1 MNLQF
6 DTARVDQR
14 QRAGFWREVVCSV
27 YVPMNTEPLAR
38 QAFHARMD
46 VRAACGRV
54 YSAVD
59 AGPQRVSRDRGQ
71 IAGDFE
77 RDIYT
82 FMVQHAGSCAVEQA
96 GAQALLLPGD
106 MLLFHNSR
114 PYQLLFEQPFRQTVI
129 QVPRACVG
137 PWATDLDRQLAQ
149 RLRPA
154 DGFGRML
161 QGFVHGLDAA
171 LPAVDDGEAA
181 VLVDEL
187 FHLLAAH
194 GAATRPRDDG
204 GAAQRALVGR
214 AQRYAR
220 EMLAEPDLSVE
231 RIARAQRVSAR
242 TLQRAFASE
251 GGGLMRWLRDER
263 LARCAAALADPALAA
278 RPIADLALA
287 HGFRDVSA
295 FGRSFKARYGC
306 APGIWR
312 DTRGAWRDARR

>member
-6 DTARVDQR
+6 DTARVDPR

-27 YVPMNTEPLAR
+27 YVPMDTEPLAR

-46 VRAACGRV
+46 VRAARGRIH
-54 YSAVD
+54 SSVD

-71 IAGDFE
+71 IAGGLE

-96 GAQALLLPGD
+96 DAQALLQPGD

-114 PYQLLFEQPFRQTVI
+114 PYRLLFEQPFRQTVI
-129 QVPRACVG
+129 QVPRECVG
-137 PWATDLDRQLAQ
+137 AWASDLDRQLAQ

-154 DGFGRML
+154 DGFGRVL
-161 QGFVHGLDAA
+161 QCFVHGLDAA

-181 VLVDEL
+181 VLIDEL

-194 GAATRPRDDG
+194 GAAAQARDG
-204 GAAQRALVGR
+204 SVGAQRALVDR

-220 EMLAEPDLSVE
+220 AMLGEPELSLE
-231 RIARAQRVSAR
+231 SIARAQRVSAR
-242 TLQRAFASE
+242 TLQRAFASQ
-251 GGGLMRWLRDER
+251 GSGVMRWLRDER
-263 LARCAAALADPALAA
+263 LARCAAALADPALATRA
-278 RPIADLALA
+278 VADIALA

-306 APGIWR
+306 APGS
-312 DTRGAWRDARR
+312 WRDARDARR